1 MTRDDSKYAADPV
14 EVAERLVRLVALHDN
29 VKDIENITLN
39 STWKELGFNEL
50 DVVELMI
57 GVEFEFD
64 VSFGKSK
71 ARTLRD
77 ERVGSSM
84 VEDCASS
91 LLPMVM
97 SLGGW
102 GVVPLGDG
110 RPGMSKPDD
119 VSCRNEKKNINKFS
133 E

>member
-1 MTRDDSKYAADPV
+1 MAARRKGTMEDDLVDDDDDDDLAG
-14 EVAERLVRLVALHDN
+14 RL
-29 VKDIENITLN
+29 
-39 STWKELGFNEL
+39 
-50 DVVELMI
+50 
-57 GVEFEFD
+57 GVDFEID

-71 ARTLRD
+71 TKWLRD

-84 VEDCASS
+84 VENCASS

-97 SLGGW
+97 SLGGC
-102 GVVPLGDG
+102 GGVPLGDG